1 MRNEEKLVI
10 LQRFVLNGF
19 LFRLTFRSSG
29 PASLSPRPPRCP
41 RPSSGRR
48 PSSSRPSPP
57 STRTS
62 AECAPSS
69 PPSRPSCPSPATAT
83 SSASASAVAAP
94 ASGTRIE
101 ISAAAV
107 VARRRLPVLGA
118 IDRGPSSA
126 ARKTSS
132 SVVCRGT
139 FCLGGCA
146 GQGQGFV
153 KQCECNLAQL
163 CLTLRS
169 LNFLFCIASPDSC
182 MRDGLSANI

>member
-1 MRNEEKLVI
+1 MDSMK
-10 LQRFVLNGF
+10 
-19 LFRLTFRSSG
+19 RLTSRSSG
-29 PASLSPRPPRCP
+29 PASLFPPPRCCP
-41 RPSSGRR
+41 RASSGRR
-48 PSSSRPSPP
+48 PSSSPPAPP

-62 AECAPSS
+62 SGSALSS
-69 PPSRPSCPSPATAT
+69 PPSRPSSASPATST
-83 SSASASAVAAP
+83 SFACAAAAALASVMQ
-94 ASGTRIE
+94 IE
-101 ISAAAV
+101 ISAAV
-107 VARRRLPVLGA
+107 HVAARLPVLGA

-126 ARKTSS
+126 ARKTSF